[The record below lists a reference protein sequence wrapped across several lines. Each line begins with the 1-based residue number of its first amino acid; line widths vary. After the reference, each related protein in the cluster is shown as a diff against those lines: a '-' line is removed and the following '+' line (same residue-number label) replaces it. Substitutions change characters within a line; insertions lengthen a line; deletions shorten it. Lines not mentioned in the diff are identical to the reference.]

1 MVLKGFNSE
10 ITHNGTSY
18 HVQTED
24 WGSAKCSIAT
34 KVFKNGAVIK
44 SIIQH
49 YGEISRGNIVKP
61 DILLTAMKKQHENTL
76 TGIKSGDL
84 K

>member
-10 ITHNGTSY
+10 IVHNGNCY

-34 KVFKNGAVIK
+34 KVFKDGAVIK
-44 SIIQH
+44 SIIQD
-49 YGEISRGNIVKP
+49 YREIASGSIIKP
-61 DILLTAMKKQHENTL
+61 DLLITAMKTQHENTL
-76 TGIKSGDL
+76 SSIKSGSL

>member
-34 KVFKNGAVIK
+34 KVFKNGAVVK

-49 YGEISRGNIVKP
+49 YGEISRGNIVGP
-61 DILLTAMKKQHENTL
+61 ALLLTAMKKQHESTL
-76 TGIKSGDL
+76 SNIKAGNL
-84 K
+84 Q